1 MAKIAPVADA
11 ASFIACLE
19 KSGLFSAD
27 QIAQAKSRAESVS
40 DPKVLARDLVKANQL
55 TKWQAGQ
62 LLHGFT
68 QLTLGK
74 HRLLDQLSNSETGR
88 VYLAE
93 HPQLNRKAAL
103 KVLPKKLTSQPAVL
117 KAFLEESR
125 RIGAL
130 EHRNISHLYDVVADE
145 DRYFLVLEH
154 VEGKDLRQLVEETGA
169 TSPTQALDFVRQ
181 MAGALAYAH
190 GQQMIHG
197 GLRPSSVLIDP
208 QGLVRIQDFGLNRL
222 AGSAANLSLEES
234 AENAL
239 AGVGFVAPEQAGSS
253 DNPKPAG
260 DLYSLGAILLYLL
273 TGKAPGV
280 SNTPE
285 TLATKVPGISP
296 EVVKLVTRLLST
308 NPSERPE
315 SVGEVARTISE
326 ILAAA
331 SAPAAEEIME
341 VLPVEEVPTL
351 EEAAPVIKPAE
362 AKSKEAKPA
371 SSSTGS
377 ISIDLSGSSSENEEE
392 IGPIVLSTK
401 KKAVKKPAAGA
412 AVPTTTKATPPPPKK
427 SASGSS
433 NSKLPLI
440 LAGAIGGG
448 VLLLGGLAFGIYMMM
463 GSSSAKPDKTV
474 AQANVKTPAAEAAK
488 EKEKAAVKPAETAT
502 SESESNPTI
511 SEEANPTLPA
521 EGPAATAAAT
531 PNVATAEKPAE
542 AAKPMPM
549 PEKPENPP
557 GESPAPTPEPAKTEP
572 TPPEP
577 TPPAPMPAPQ
587 TPAPA
592 PMPMVDPLA
601 AFSRAVVSLPK
612 LEDDTAL
619 APVEIGPVTFSS
631 KVDLV
636 IYLLGGEGA
645 MPGKQVFGIT
655 EGANGSLT
663 KRDWEIHLNPD
674 VNSQSGPV
682 VANLSIK
689 DDKLMFGWT
698 EEAKKQQTI
707 AGNLANCILQLN
719 AGKVQKKVK
728 LREPVALPGLVLKT
742 DKPLKDLKWNIDNAP
757 DAKRVVIEV
766 VGVDGLPGKQFD
778 PKNLL
783 DAVKDSTVMKVG
795 LNDQQLLVHYKLD
808 VTMKGKSVTI
818 TPKMLI
824 KLGEYDPEP
833 YNKKKVMDLAKLLEQ
848 QKVLLEGQNK
858 MSDELIKKNKERGD
872 QMKRQVESDQK
883 KRNAAAAEEPILQDI
898 LKNLNENGRMQF
910 RVYYKVDGD
919 QVDLVKTAN

>member
-19 KSGLFSAD
+19 KSGLFSAE

-103 KVLPKKLTSQPAVL
+103 KVLPKKLTSQPAIL

-130 EHRNISHLYDVVADE
+130 EHRNISHLYDVVADD

-169 TSPTQALDFVRQ
+169 TSPPQALDFARQ

-208 QGLVRIQDFGLNRL
+208 QGLVKIQDFGLNRL

-239 AGVGFVAPEQAGSS
+239 AGVGFIAPEQAGSS

-285 TLATKVPGISP
+285 SLSTKVPGISP

-326 ILAAA
+326 ILTAATPAAA
-331 SAPAAEEIME
+331 DEIME

-362 AKSKEAKPA
+362 TKSKEAKPA

-377 ISIDLSGSSSENEEE
+377 ISIDLSGSSSGNEEE
-392 IGPIVLSTK
+392 IGPIVLSSK
-401 KKAVKKPAAGA
+401 KKVVKKPAAGA
-412 AVPTTTKATPPPPKK
+412 AVSAPTKATPPSPKK
-427 SASGSS
+427 AASAAA

-448 VLLLGGLAFGIYMMM
+448 VLLLGGLAFGFYMMM
-463 GSSSAKPDKTV
+463 GSSSAKPNKTV
-474 AQANVKTPAAEAAK
+474 AQAHAKSPAAEVK
-488 EKEKAAVKPAETAT
+488 EKEKAAVKPAEPNP
-502 SESESNPTI
+502 SESESNPTV

-531 PNVATAEKPAE
+531 PNAATAEKPAE

-549 PEKPENPP
+549 PEKPEMPP
-557 GESPAPTPEPAKTEP
+557 GESPAPTPDPAKPEP
-572 TPPEP
+572 TPPAP

-587 TPAPA
+587 TPPPA

-601 AFSRAVVSLPK
+601 AFAKAVVSLPK
-612 LEDDTAL
+612 LEDETAL
-619 APVEIGPVTFSS
+619 APVEIGPVTFSP
-631 KVDLV
+631 KLDVV

-655 EGANGSLT
+655 EGANGALT

-674 VNSQSGPV
+674 VNSQSGPI
-682 VANLSIK
+682 VATLSIK

-698 EEAKKQQTI
+698 EEAKKQPI

-728 LREPVALPGLVLKT
+728 LREPITQPGLVLKT

-757 DAKRVVIEV
+757 DAKRVIVEV

-778 PKNLL
+778 PKNQL

-795 LNDQQLLVHYKLD
+795 LNDQQLLVQYKLD
-808 VTMKGKSVTI
+808 VTMKGKAITI

-848 QKVLLEGQNK
+848 QKVLLDGQYK

-883 KRNAAAAEEPILQDI
+883 KREAAAKDEPILQEI
-898 LKNLNENGRMQF
+898 LKNLNENGRMRF

-919 QVDLVKTAN
+919 QVDLVTTAN

>member
-130 EHRNISHLYDVVADE
+130 EHRNISHLYDVVADD

-169 TSPTQALDFVRQ
+169 TSPAQALDFVRQ

-239 AGVGFVAPEQAGSS
+239 AGVGFIAPEQAGSS

-285 TLATKVPGISP
+285 TLSTKVPGISP

-326 ILAAA
+326 ILTAA
-331 SAPAAEEIME
+331 SAPAADEIME

-362 AKSKEAKPA
+362 TKTKEAKPA

-377 ISIDLSGSSSENEEE
+377 ISIDLSGSSSESEEG

-401 KKAVKKPAAGA
+401 KKVVKKPAAGA
-412 AVPTTTKATPPPPKK
+412 AASASTTATPPSPKK
-427 SASGSS
+427 SASGNA

-463 GSSSAKPDKTV
+463 GSSTTKPNKTV
-474 AQANVKTPAAEAAK
+474 AQVNAKTPAAEAK
-488 EKEKAAVKPAETAT
+488 EKEKAAAEKPVEKAT
-502 SESESNPTI
+502 SESESNPTV
-511 SEEANPTLPA
+511 SEEANPTLPPD
-521 EGPAATAAAT
+521 GPAAAAT
-531 PNVATAEKPAE
+531 PNAITAEKPAE

-549 PEKPENPP
+549 PMPEKPDMPP
-557 GESPAPTPEPAKTEP
+557 GESPTPDPASPEP
-572 TPPEP
+572 TPPAPTP
-577 TPPAPMPAPQ
+577 TPPAPMPAPT

-601 AFSRAVVSLPK
+601 AFTKAVVSLPK
-612 LEDDTAL
+612 LEEETAL
-619 APVEIGPVTFSS
+619 APLEIGPVTFSP
-631 KVDLV
+631 KVDVV

-674 VNSQSGPV
+674 VNSQAGPV
-682 VANLSIK
+682 VATLSIK

-698 EEAKKQQTI
+698 EEAKKQPI

-728 LREPVALPGLVLKT
+728 LREPQAQPGLVLKT
-742 DKPLKDLKWNIDNAP
+742 DKPLKDLKWNIENAP
-757 DAKRVVIEV
+757 DAKRVIIEV

-778 PKNLL
+778 PKNML

-795 LNDQQLLVHYKLD
+795 LNDQQLLVYYKID

-833 YNKKKVMDLAKLLEQ
+833 FNKKKAMDLAKLLEQ
-848 QKVLLEGQNK
+848 QKVLLEGQTK
-858 MSDELIKKNKERGD
+858 MADELIKKNKERGD
-872 QMKRQVESDQK
+872 QAKRQVESDQK
-883 KRNAAAAEEPILQDI
+883 KRDAAAKDEPVLQDI
-898 LKNLNENGRMQF
+898 LKNLNENGRMRF

-919 QVDLVKTAN
+919 QVDLVTTAN

>member
-19 KSGLFSAD
+19 KSGLFSAE

-285 TLATKVPGISP
+285 TLSTKVPGISP

-326 ILAAA
+326 ILTAA

-351 EEAAPVIKPAE
+351 EETAPVIAPAE
-362 AKSKEAKPA
+362 TKSKEAKPA

-377 ISIDLSGSSSENEEE
+377 ISIDLSGSSSGNEEE

-401 KKAVKKPAAGA
+401 KKVVKKPAAGA
-412 AVPTTTKATPPPPKK
+412 AAPTTTKATPPSPKK
-427 SASGSS
+427 AASGST

-463 GSSSAKPDKTV
+463 GSSPAKPDKKV
-474 AQANVKTPAAEAAK
+474 AQANAKTPAAEVSK

-502 SESESNPTI
+502 SETESNPTI
-511 SEEANPTLPA
+511 SEEANPTIPA
-521 EGPAATAAAT
+521 EGPAAAAAVT
-531 PNVATAEKPAE
+531 PNAPTAEKPTE
-542 AAKPMPM
+542 AAKPLPM
-549 PEKPENPP
+549 PEKPEMPP
-557 GESPAPTPEPAKTEP
+557 GESPAPTPEPAKTE
-572 TPPEP
+572 TPPPAP

-587 TPAPA
+587 TPPPA

-601 AFSRAVVSLPK
+601 AFAKAVVSLPK
-612 LEDDTAL
+612 LEEETAL
-619 APVEIGPVTFSS
+619 APLELGPVTFSP
-631 KVDLV
+631 KVDVV

-682 VANLSIK
+682 IATLSIK

-698 EEAKKQQTI
+698 EEAKKQQAI

-728 LREPVALPGLVLKT
+728 LREPISQPGLVLKT

-757 DAKRVVIEV
+757 DAKRVIIEV

-778 PKNLL
+778 PKNQL

-795 LNDQQLLVHYKLD
+795 LNDKQLLVQYKLD

-818 TPKMLI
+818 TPKMFI

-848 QKVLLEGQNK
+848 QKVLLDGQNK

-883 KRNAAAAEEPILQDI
+883 KRDAAAKEEPVLQDI